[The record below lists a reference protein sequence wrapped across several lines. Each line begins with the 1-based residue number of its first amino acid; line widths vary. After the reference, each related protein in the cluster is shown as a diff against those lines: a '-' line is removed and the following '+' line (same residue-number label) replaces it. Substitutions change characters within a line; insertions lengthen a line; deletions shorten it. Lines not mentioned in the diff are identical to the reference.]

1 MKMKFKIIFNVIILV
16 LITSCNKTETTEV
29 IQPTQSC
36 LSGSL
41 QNGVIAFYPFSMGSL
56 NDYSGNNYN
65 LINPTT
71 ASSGVDRAGN
81 PNCAFNF
88 IKANNEFL
96 KYTNPTFIDNFQTLP
111 FSISLWYKPLGT
123 WSFECLIG
131 RDIGGHCPDTYGQWS
146 VSLYDGRKP
155 VFGINQYSLWY
166 NPSTGYNPTDYNNV
180 WQHLVVTCI
189 GNNMKLYRNGI
200 LTPNSPGGG
209 AGGCNPPSPPTL
221 NIGDLFLG
229 KEYNGLLDDVIIY
242 NRVISQTEVNQL
254 YNLAACCQ

>member
-1 MKMKFKIIFNVIILV
+1 MKKILSLLALIL
-16 LITSCNKTETTEV
+16 ISSCNNTETDKV
-29 IQPTQSC
+29 IQTNQSC
-36 LSGSL
+36 LSGNL
-41 QNGVIAFYPFSMGSL
+41 QNGIIAFYPFSSGSL

-65 LINPTT
+65 LTNPTT
-71 ASSGVDRAGN
+71 ASSGADREGN

-96 KYTNPTFIDNFQTLP
+96 KYINPSFIDNFQTLP
-111 FSISLWYKPLGT
+111 FSISVWYKPIGT

-131 RDIGGHCPDTYGQWS
+131 RDMGVHCPDTYGQWS

-155 VFGINQYSLWY
+155 VFGINEYSLWY
-166 NPSTGYNPTDYNNV
+166 NPAILYNPADYNDV
-180 WQHLVVTCI
+180 WQHLVVTCY
-189 GNNMKLYRNGI
+189 GNDLKLYRNGI
-200 LTPNSPGGG
+200 LTPNNPSYGGG
-209 AGGCNPPSPPTL
+209 GNCSPPSQPTL

-242 NRVISQTEVNQL
+242 NRVISQSEVIQL